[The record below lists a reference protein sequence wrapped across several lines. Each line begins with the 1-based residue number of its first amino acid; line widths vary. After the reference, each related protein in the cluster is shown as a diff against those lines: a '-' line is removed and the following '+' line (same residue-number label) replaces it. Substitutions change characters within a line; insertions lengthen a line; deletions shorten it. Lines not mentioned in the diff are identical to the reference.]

1 MGQTIRRSDTELL
14 LGRYAGRVA
23 LYFALFGLGFV
34 FVSPLLWLVSSS
46 LKPESQVLAY
56 PPQWIPRPV
65 RFINYVEVM
74 QTFPFWRSAWN
85 TMVIVT
91 GTMVGHLFTCSL
103 TAYAFARI
111 RFPLREALFVMVLA
125 TLMIPYHVYL
135 IPQYL
140 LFRELDWLNSSK
152 PLIVPFLLGQAPFY
166 IFLMRQFFRTV
177 PKEYDDAARID
188 GCGWIGI
195 YWRILL
201 PLSYP
206 VLGAVAIFTFM
217 AHWNDFLAPLI
228 YLNEPKKQTL
238 AIAIRTWE
246 ALRLQAGAK
255 PASWNHIMAVSV
267 LLTLPPML
275 VFFFAQRYFIQGV
288 VMTGIKG

>member
-1 MGQTIRRSDTELL
+1 MSHSSSKSVAGLL
-14 LGRYAGRVA
+14 LGRHTGRA
-23 LYFALFGLGFV
+23 LLYLALFGLGAIFIA
-34 FVSPLLWLVSSS
+34 PLLWLVSSS
-46 LKPESQVLAY
+46 LKPENQVLAY

-65 RFINYVEVM
+65 RFTNYAEVM
-74 QTFPFWRSAWN
+74 DTFPFWRSTWN
-85 TMVIVT
+85 TMIIVT
-91 GTMVGHLFTCSL
+91 GTMVGHLLTCSL

-111 RFPLREALFVMVLA
+111 RFPLRDALFVMVLA

-140 LFRELDWLNSSK
+140 LFKELKWLNSSK

-166 IFLMRQFFRTV
+166 IFLMRQFFRTI

-188 GCGWIGI
+188 GSGWLGI
-195 YWRILL
+195 YWRIVL

-255 PASWNHIMAVSV
+255 PAAWNHIMAVSV
-267 LLTLPPML
+267 LMTLPPMM
-275 VFFFAQRYFIQGV
+275 VFFFAQRHFIQGV
-288 VMTGIKG
+288 VLSGIKG

>member
-1 MGQTIRRSDTELL
+1 M
-14 LGRYAGRVA
+14 LGRHTGRA
-23 LYFALFGLGFV
+23 LLYLALFGLGAIFIA
-34 FVSPLLWLVSSS
+34 PLLWLVSSS
-46 LKPESQVLAY
+46 LKPENQVLAY

-65 RFINYVEVM
+65 RFTNYAEVM
-74 QTFPFWRSAWN
+74 DTFPFWRSTWN
-85 TMVIVT
+85 TMIIVT
-91 GTMVGHLFTCSL
+91 GTMVGHLLTCSL

-111 RFPLREALFVMVLA
+111 RFPLRDALFVMVLA

-140 LFRELDWLNSSK
+140 LFKELKWLNSSK

-166 IFLMRQFFRTV
+166 IFLMRQFFRTI

-188 GCGWIGI
+188 GSGWLGI
-195 YWRILL
+195 YWRIVL

-255 PASWNHIMAVSV
+255 PAAWNHIMAVSV
-267 LLTLPPML
+267 LMTLPPMM
-275 VFFFAQRYFIQGV
+275 VFFFAQRHFIQGV
-288 VMTGIKG
+288 VLSGIKG

>member
-1 MGQTIRRSDTELL
+1 MSHTSPKSEAGLL
-14 LGRYAGRVA
+14 LGRHTGRA
-23 LYFALFGLGFV
+23 LLYLALFGLGAIFIA
-34 FVSPLLWLVSSS
+34 PLLWLVSSS
-46 LKPESQVLAY
+46 LKPENQVLAY

-65 RFINYVEVM
+65 RFTNYAEVM
-74 QTFPFWRSAWN
+74 DTFPFWRSTWN
-85 TMVIVT
+85 TMIIVT
-91 GTMVGHLFTCSL
+91 GTMVGHLLTCSL

-111 RFPLREALFVMVLA
+111 RFPLRDALFVMVLA

-140 LFRELDWLNSSK
+140 LFKELKWLNSSK

-166 IFLMRQFFRTV
+166 IFLMRQFFRTI

-188 GCGWIGI
+188 GCGWLGI
-195 YWRILL
+195 YWRIVL

-255 PASWNHIMAVSV
+255 PAAWNHIMAVSV
-267 LLTLPPML
+267 LMTLPPMM
-275 VFFFAQRYFIQGV
+275 VFFFAQRHFIQGV
-288 VMTGIKG
+288 VLSGIKG

>member
-1 MGQTIRRSDTELL
+1 MSHSNPKSVAGLL
-14 LGRYAGRVA
+14 LGRHTGRA
-23 LYFALFGLGFV
+23 LLYLALFGLGAIFIA
-34 FVSPLLWLVSSS
+34 PLLWLVSSS
-46 LKPESQVLAY
+46 LKPENQVLAY

-65 RFINYVEVM
+65 RFTNYAEVM
-74 QTFPFWRSAWN
+74 DTFPFWRSTWN
-85 TMVIVT
+85 TMIIVT
-91 GTMVGHLFTCSL
+91 GTMVGHLLTCSL

-111 RFPLREALFVMVLA
+111 RFPLRDALFVMVLA

-140 LFRELDWLNSSK
+140 LFKELKWLNSSK

-166 IFLMRQFFRTV
+166 IFLMRQFFRTI

-188 GCGWIGI
+188 GSGWLGI
-195 YWRILL
+195 YWRIVL

-255 PASWNHIMAVSV
+255 PAAWNHIMAVSV
-267 LLTLPPML
+267 LMTLPPMM
-275 VFFFAQRYFIQGV
+275 VFFFAQRHFIQGV
-288 VMTGIKG
+288 VLSGIKG

>member
-1 MGQTIRRSDTELL
+1 MSRMNRRSDAGLL
-14 LGRYAGRVA
+14 LGRYTGRAV
-23 LYFALFGLGFV
+23 LYLALFGLGALFIA
-34 FVSPLLWLVSSS
+34 PLLWLVSSS

-65 RFINYVEVM
+65 RFTNYAEVM
-74 QTFPFWRSAWN
+74 DTFPFWRSTWN
-85 TMVIVT
+85 TMIIVT

-111 RFPLREALFVMVLA
+111 RFPLRDALFVMVLA

-140 LFRELDWLNSSK
+140 LFKELKWLNSSK

-166 IFLMRQFFRTV
+166 IFLMRQFFRTI

-188 GCGWIGI
+188 GCGWLGI
-195 YWRILL
+195 YWRIVL

-255 PASWNHIMAVSV
+255 PAAWNHIMAVSV
-267 LLTLPPML
+267 LMTLPPML
-275 VFFFAQRYFIQGV
+275 VFFFAQRRFIQGV

>member
-1 MGQTIRRSDTELL
+1 M
-14 LGRYAGRVA
+14 LGRHTGRA
-23 LYFALFGLGFV
+23 LLYLALFGLGAIFIA
-34 FVSPLLWLVSSS
+34 PLLWLVSSS
-46 LKPESQVLAY
+46 LKPENQVLAY

-65 RFINYVEVM
+65 RFTNYAEVM
-74 QTFPFWRSAWN
+74 DTFPLWRSTWN
-85 TMVIVT
+85 TMIIVT
-91 GTMVGHLFTCSL
+91 GTMVGHLLTCSL

-111 RFPLREALFVMVLA
+111 RFPLRDALFVMVLA

-140 LFRELDWLNSSK
+140 LFKELKWLNSSK

-166 IFLMRQFFRTV
+166 IFLMRQFFRTI

-188 GCGWIGI
+188 GCGWLGI
-195 YWRILL
+195 YWRIVL

-246 ALRLQAGAK
+246 AQRLQAGAK
-255 PASWNHIMAVSV
+255 PAAWNHIMAVSV
-267 LLTLPPML
+267 LMTLPPMM
-275 VFFFAQRYFIQGV
+275 VFFFAQRHFIQGV
-288 VMTGIKG
+288 VLSGIKG

>member
-1 MGQTIRRSDTELL
+1 MSHTSPKSEAGLL
-14 LGRYAGRVA
+14 LGRHTGRA
-23 LYFALFGLGFV
+23 LLYLALFGLGAIFIA
-34 FVSPLLWLVSSS
+34 PLLWLVSSS
-46 LKPESQVLAY
+46 LKPENQVLAY

-65 RFINYVEVM
+65 RFTNYAEVM
-74 QTFPFWRSAWN
+74 DTFPFWRSTWN
-85 TMVIVT
+85 TMIIVT
-91 GTMVGHLFTCSL
+91 GTMVGHLLTCSL

-111 RFPLREALFVMVLA
+111 RFPLRDALFVMVLA

-140 LFRELDWLNSSK
+140 LFKELKWLNSSK

-166 IFLMRQFFRTV
+166 IFLMRQFFRTI

-188 GCGWIGI
+188 GSGWLGI
-195 YWRILL
+195 YWRIVL

-255 PASWNHIMAVSV
+255 PAAWNHIMAVSV
-267 LLTLPPML
+267 LMTLPPMM
-275 VFFFAQRYFIQGV
+275 VFFFAQRHFIQGV
-288 VMTGIKG
+288 VLSGIKG

>member
-1 MGQTIRRSDTELL
+1 MSHTSPKSEAGLL
-14 LGRYAGRVA
+14 LGRHTGRA
-23 LYFALFGLGFV
+23 LLYLALFGLGAIFIA
-34 FVSPLLWLVSSS
+34 PLLWLVSSS

-65 RFINYVEVM
+65 RFINYAEVM
-74 QTFPFWRSAWN
+74 DTFPLWRSTWN
-85 TMVIVT
+85 TMIIVT
-91 GTMVGHLFTCSL
+91 GTMVGHLLTCSL

-111 RFPLREALFVMVLA
+111 RFPLRDALFVMVLA

-140 LFRELDWLNSSK
+140 LFKELKWLNSSK

-166 IFLMRQFFRTV
+166 IFLMRQFFRTI

-188 GCGWIGI
+188 GCGWLGI
-195 YWRILL
+195 YWRIVL

-255 PASWNHIMAVSV
+255 PAAWNHIMAVSV
-267 LLTLPPML
+267 LMTLPPMM
-275 VFFFAQRYFIQGV
+275 VFFFAQRHFIQGV
-288 VMTGIKG
+288 VLSGIKG

>member
-1 MGQTIRRSDTELL
+1 MSHTSPKSDAGLL
-14 LGRYAGRVA
+14 LGRHTGRA
-23 LYFALFGLGFV
+23 LLYLALFGLGAIFIA
-34 FVSPLLWLVSSS
+34 PLLWLVSSS
-46 LKPESQVLAY
+46 LKPENQVLAY

-65 RFINYVEVM
+65 RFTNYAEVM
-74 QTFPFWRSAWN
+74 DTFPFWRSTWN
-85 TMVIVT
+85 TMIIVT
-91 GTMVGHLFTCSL
+91 GTMVGHLLTCSL

-111 RFPLREALFVMVLA
+111 RFPLRDALFVMVLA

-140 LFRELDWLNSSK
+140 LFKELKWLNSSK

-166 IFLMRQFFRTV
+166 IFLMRQFFRTI

-188 GCGWIGI
+188 GSGWLGI
-195 YWRILL
+195 YWRIVL

-255 PASWNHIMAVSV
+255 PAAWNHIMAVSV
-267 LLTLPPML
+267 LMTLPPMM
-275 VFFFAQRYFIQGV
+275 VFFFAQRHFIQGV
-288 VMTGIKG
+288 VLSGIKG

>member
-1 MGQTIRRSDTELL
+1 MSHSNPKSVVGLL
-14 LGRYAGRVA
+14 LGRHTGRA
-23 LYFALFGLGFV
+23 LLYLALFGLGAIFIA
-34 FVSPLLWLVSSS
+34 PLLWLVSSS
-46 LKPESQVLAY
+46 LKPENQVLAY

-65 RFINYVEVM
+65 RFTNYAEVM
-74 QTFPFWRSAWN
+74 DTFPFWRSTWN
-85 TMVIVT
+85 TMIIVT
-91 GTMVGHLFTCSL
+91 GTMVGHLLTCSL

-111 RFPLREALFVMVLA
+111 RFPLRDALFVMVLA

-140 LFRELDWLNSSK
+140 LFKELKWLNSSK

-166 IFLMRQFFRTV
+166 IFLMRQFFRTI

-188 GCGWIGI
+188 GSGWLGI
-195 YWRILL
+195 YWRIVL

-255 PASWNHIMAVSV
+255 PAAWNHIMAVSV
-267 LLTLPPML
+267 LMTLPPMM
-275 VFFFAQRYFIQGV
+275 VFFFAQRHFIQGV
-288 VMTGIKG
+288 VLSGIKG